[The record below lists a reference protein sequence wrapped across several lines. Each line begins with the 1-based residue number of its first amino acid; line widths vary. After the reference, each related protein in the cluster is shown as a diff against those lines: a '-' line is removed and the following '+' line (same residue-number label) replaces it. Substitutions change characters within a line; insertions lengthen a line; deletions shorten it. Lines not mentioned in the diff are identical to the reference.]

1 MGRHGAVTL
10 NSKRRTIAG
19 AAAIAMATMGAIVA
33 IENSNGVS
41 ATSANLVRD
50 PAFLTGVANWT
61 TTAGGGLSV
70 VDGHDG
76 HRAIR
81 LLNNS
86 AGTMTLAL
94 NDRANTVAT
103 TSPGATYEAGAWVRT
118 DAPGVTAGARMMEYQ
133 RSTLHGSKQGSV
145 WLRTTGWSYV
155 HTTYTAVT
163 GVSSIDFNVL
173 GWALPRGK
181 SLFIS
186 EPSLVQTSPGSDP
199 SSSASSS
206 LAAPS
211 SSAHTTTAVPSS
223 IAPTTPDYTPS
234 VPVTSAH
241 QPPPVS
247 SSEPGG
253 SPTPTGGSPAPG
265 PGAPAGYHMV
275 WSDDFSS
282 INTAKWNVRNNT
294 WANNEQSIDTSRPQN
309 VFISNGALTLRAIK
323 QSYTAY
329 GTTRQYTSGY
339 LDTIGKESW
348 KYGRIEMRAKLPVAQ
363 GLWPAFW
370 LRNDVGLGELDI
382 MEAIGGLNNK
392 SVQTVHQSTNGDM
405 AKKGHED
412 TLPSGSNADWHVYA
426 VDREPGFMKW
436 YIDDRL
442 VFSVTE
448 SQLSWLDPTFNSPM
462 NIRLNLQVGGSMP
475 AYYQKPVGA
484 TPTGESDYVI
494 DYVRVYQK

>member
-10 NSKRRTIAG
+10 SSKRRTIVG
-19 AAAIAMATMGAIVA
+19 ATAIAIATTASIAV
-33 IENSNGVS
+33 IQTSNGVS

-50 PAFLTGVANWT
+50 PAFLTGVANWA
-61 TTAGGGLSV
+61 TTAGGSLSM

-94 NDRANTVAT
+94 NDRVNTVAT
-103 TSPGATYEAGAWVRT
+103 TTAGATYQAGAWVRT
-118 DAPGVTAGARMMEYQ
+118 DAPGVTAGSRMMEYQ
-133 RSTLHGSKQGSV
+133 GSALHGSKQGSA
-145 WLRTTGWSYV
+145 WLRTTDWSYV
-155 HTTYTAVT
+155 SATYTAT
-163 GVSSIDFNVL
+163 TSVSSIDFNLL

-181 SLFIS
+181 SLFVS
-186 EPSLVQTSPGSDP
+186 DPSLVEVSGGSGT
-199 SSSASSS
+199 SSSAPSST
-206 LAAPS
+206 AASSS
-211 SSAHTTTAVPSS
+211 SSAPTSV
-223 IAPTTPDYTPS
+223 APTTPDYTPS
-234 VPVTSAH
+234 VPVTTAH
-241 QPPPVS
+241 QPPPITS
-247 SSEPGG
+247 SAGGSTPPGG
-253 SPTPTGGSPAPG
+253 GGGSTPTPTPAPSG
-265 PGAPAGYHMV
+265 PSGYHLV

-282 INTAKWNVRNNT
+282 INTAKWNVRNNS

-348 KYGRIEMRAKLPVAQ
+348 KYGRIEMRAKLPTAQ

-382 MEAIGGLNNK
+382 MEAIGGMNNK

-405 AKKGHED
+405 ARKGHED
-412 TLPSGSNADWHVYA
+412 TLPAGSNADWHVYA
-426 VDREPGFMKW
+426 VDREPGFMNW
-436 YIDDRL
+436 YVDNRL

-484 TPTGESDYVI
+484 TPTGASDYVI